1 MGLSTLAEIAEQFI
15 AHGARPDTP
24 AAIVDRGTRR
34 EQRVAVGTLDTLAED
49 AASSGMK
56 GPALVI
62 VGSVV
67 SLRGK
72 LSWFAGTEAA
82 QPQPA

>member
-1 MGLSTLAEIAEQFI
+1 MQFI
-15 AHGARPDTP
+15 AHGASPDTP

-34 EQRVAVGTLDTLAED
+34 EQRVAVGKLDSLAED
-49 AASSGMK
+49 AAKSGMK

-72 LSWFAGTEAA
+72 LSWFAGADAA
-82 QPQPA
+82 QPQPV